1 MEDIMEK
8 LRSNEK
14 LALQMIEIW
23 DMGDKNPLRKTLA
36 SHPND
41 TVRSVPDYFDG
52 MKSVIAESYG
62 FDSYNLPD
70 NF

>member
-1 MEDIMEK
+1 MEK

-23 DMGDKNPLRKTLA
+23 GMGEGNPLRKTLKN
-36 SHPND
+36 HPND
-41 TVRSVPDYFDG
+41 TVKSVPDYFDG
-52 MKSVIAESYG
+52 MKSVLAESYG
-62 FDSYNLPD
+62 FDAYNLPD